1 MRLLPSV
8 YPAFD
13 NLKLQPLTVVFA
25 LMAGGQVG
33 GIAGTYLSYQ
43 QSLCCESYG
52 WNVERLGAQR
62 VPIPIGSLYKR
73 RHELPGAGSVLS

>member
-1 MRLLPSV
+1 M
-8 YPAFD
+8 
-13 NLKLQPLTVVFA
+13 
-25 LMAGGQVG
+25 
-33 GIAGTYLSYQ
+33 YLSYQ